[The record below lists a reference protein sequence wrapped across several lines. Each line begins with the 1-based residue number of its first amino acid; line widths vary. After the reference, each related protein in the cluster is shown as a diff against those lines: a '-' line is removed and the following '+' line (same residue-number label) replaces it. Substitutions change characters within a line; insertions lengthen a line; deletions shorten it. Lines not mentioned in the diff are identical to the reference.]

1 MTERGLQVFIK
12 QIIERSQ
19 TLPGDYCVD
28 MKNRWPEAHLL
39 TSGFLIVPLLFGNLK
54 KGSYKD
60 NIFDKVKPKVGL
72 PSMGSHRVGH
82 D

>member
-19 TLPGDYCVD
+19 TLPGDYCVV

-39 TSGFLIVPLLFGNLK
+39 TSGFLIVT
-54 KGSYKD
+54 S
-60 NIFDKVKPKVGL
+60 GL
-72 PSMGSHRVGH
+72 YLIVTSGLYSLGT
-82 D
+82 